1 MDYLTD
7 LSQEELKVKLK
18 YNYETG
24 VFTWKDMKYK
34 HSSIAGSNRDGYI
47 TININ
52 GKNYLAHRL
61 AWLYVYGIWPRGH
74 IDHING
80 IVTDNRINN
89 LREVSKS
96 QNGMNRGVQINN
108 ILGVKGV
115 SPSGNKYVARIGVRG
130 ITYYLG
136 TFKTIE
142 EAVNARREA
151 ETEYFG
157 EYANKTEAR

>member
-7 LSQEELKVKLK
+7 LSQEELKAKLE
-18 YNYETG
+18 YNPQTG
-24 VFTWKDMKYK
+24 VFTWKDIKYK
-34 HSSIAGSNRDGYI
+34 HSNIAGSNRDGYI
-47 TININ
+47 TINVN

-61 AWLYVYGIWPRGH
+61 AWLYIYNVWPKGH

-80 IVTDNRINN
+80 LVTDNRIDN

-108 ILGVKGV
+108 VLGVKGV
-115 SPSGNKYVARIGVRG
+115 SSSGNKYVARIGIKG

-136 TFKTIE
+136 TFETIE